1 MMDLSEYRTRI
12 DEIDRQ
18 LVALFTERM
27 ATAADIAAFVRLGD
41 CASFAKV
48 FRKHYG
54 MTPLEYRRK
63 HAPGHLLERARA
75 LPPNARRV

>member
-1 MMDLSEYRTRI
+1 MSPARFVLKLKLEEAARRLRETSY
-12 DEIDRQ
+12 
-18 LVALFTERM
+18 
-27 ATAADIAAFVRLGD
+27 TAADIAAFVRLGD
-41 CASFAKV
+41 CAYFAKV